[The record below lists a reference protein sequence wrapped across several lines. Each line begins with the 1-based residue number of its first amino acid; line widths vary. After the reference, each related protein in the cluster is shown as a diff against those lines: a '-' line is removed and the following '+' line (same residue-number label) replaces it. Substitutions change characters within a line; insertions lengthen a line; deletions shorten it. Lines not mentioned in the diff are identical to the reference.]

1 MYFQS
6 KTSKKDF
13 KKINSK
19 LTKINQKLEL
29 KKNLNLDLFERYFL
43 RFRII
48 ITNIIPITATI
59 PIII

>member
-19 LTKINQKLEL
+19 FNQKLEL
-29 KKNLNLDLFERYFL
+29 KKILNLDLFERYFL

-48 ITNIIPITATI
+48 TTNIIPITATI
-59 PIII
+59 PITI

>member
-29 KKNLNLDLFERYFL
+29 KKILNLDLFERYFL

-48 ITNIIPITATI
+48 TTNIIPITATI
-59 PIII
+59 PITI